1 MPSFNASLFKND
13 RKERDNQ
20 PDFTGPGTIA
30 KEDLMAIVD
39 MVTKEEVNFDDNGNA
54 KIRVAGWKKQSKSGL
69 SYISLAI
76 SPDDYNVT
84 KKSETVKDAEK
95 AEDDIF

>member
-20 PDFTGPGTIA
+20 PDFTGPGTIS
-30 KEDLMAIVD
+30 KEDLMAIAD
-39 MVTKEEVNFDDNGNA
+39 MVTKEEVNFDENGSA

-69 SYISLAI
+69 AYISLAI
-76 SPDDYNVT
+76 SPDDYNVP
-84 KKSETVKDAEK
+84 KKGDAVKDAQK
-95 AEDDIF
+95 AEEDIF

>member
-20 PDFTGPGTIA
+20 PDFTGPGNIS
-30 KEDLMAIVD
+30 KEDLLAITD
-39 MVTKEEVNFDDNGNA
+39 MVTKGEINFDDNGSA

-76 SPDDYNVT
+76 SPDDYNVP
-84 KKSETVKDAEK
+84 KKGDAVLDAEK
-95 AEDDIF
+95 EEGDLF

>member
-20 PDFTGPGTIA
+20 PDFTGPGAIS
-30 KEDLMAIVD
+30 KEDLLAITD
-39 MVTKEEVNFDDNGNA
+39 MVTKGEVNFDDNGSA
-54 KIRVAGWKKQSKSGL
+54 KIRVAGWKKQSKSGI

-76 SPDDYNVT
+76 SPDDYNVP
-84 KKSETVKDAEK
+84 KKSEAVQDAEK
-95 AEDDIF
+95 QEEDLF